1 MAKRI
6 EENPE
11 LKVSRTIGLNSRKKI
26 NNKKIEGNPID
37 FNSRKK
43 TNNKEN

>member
-26 NNKKIEGNPID
+26 NN
-37 FNSRKK
+37 
-43 TNNKEN
+43 NKN